1 MTSKILLVTNAVA
14 VQLLSLAASL
24 QLTAPQY
31 DNVDQI
37 DGFKIDHSNDEHGVQ
52 SLVADRIHE
61 NLFVVSFVGH
71 QTYLNKI
78 QSDGWRSSIDTLILY
93 LEQELKVEIDRQDSI
108 GSWAMIENDGG
119 DSGQSYLLFATD
131 REDYVDLMLR
141 NAEMQRLLAVRG
153 VDKKFEA
160 LLDEIVESVDN
171 PKVDAASV
179 GTGAETPATD
189 VISEDVPN
197 NTEGWGNRLKHFAA
211 SRTGKVLIGLSI
223 VAAICGVGSL
233 VFRGDVPTE
242 A

>member
-31 DNVDQI
+31 DSVDQV
-37 DGFKIDHSNDEHGVQ
+37 DGFKIDHSNEEHGVQ
-52 SLVADRIHE
+52 SLVADRIHK

-71 QTYLNKI
+71 QAYLDKI
-78 QSDGWRSSIDTLILY
+78 HSDGWRSSIDTLILY
-93 LEQELKVEIDRQDSI
+93 LEEELKVEIDRQDSI

-131 REDYVDLMLR
+131 QEDYVDLMLQ
-141 NAEMQRLLAVRG
+141 NTEMQRLLAVRS

-160 LLDEIVESVDN
+160 MLDEMVAGADDLKADASSVETV
-171 PKVDAASV
+171 
-179 GTGAETPATD
+179 AETPTGDAS
-189 VISEDVPN
+189 SEDAPK
-197 NTEGWGNRLKHFAA
+197 NTEGWGDRLKHFATT
-211 SRTGKVLIGLSI
+211 RTGKVLIGLSI
-223 VAAICGVGSL
+223 AAAICGVGSL
-233 VFRGDVPTE
+233 LFRGDVPTE